1 MQINTLQDFVRHLGS
16 YGDKVFGQI
25 KLGDEDYTRYSYLD
39 LQKNSRCIA
48 AYLDKK
54 KHLKKG
60 GMAAVTSENR
70 PEWFMSYLGIVQNGI
85 WAVPLDARLSDRE
98 VKNLV
103 LDCGVKILFL
113 SRAMYETIQSEPE
126 TMNHISEF
134 IVFDPTPALLKNKK
148 VKAFSDVLREG
159 AGLEFKEAKVEPE
172 DTASLIYTSG
182 TTGKPKGVM
191 LSHANFAHQVRAIPL
206 SLPFDERDTLLS
218 LLPLH
223 HTFEFSIELALM
235 VKGVSITYAESMKPN
250 RMLANIAETNVT
262 LMVGVPLL
270 FEKLYDGIIRKIR
283 NMAFPVKQIIMG
295 LYHLVELLNGKD
307 NKVGKAVFGFIR
319 KKANLNNIKFMV
331 SGAAPLNQKVSR
343 GYQTL
348 GLNLLNGYG
357 LTETSPVVSTNRMNK
372 KVKNESVGL
381 LIPEVKVKINNP
393 DSLGNGEIYISG
405 PNIMQGYY
413 KNPAET
419 RAMLD
424 KEGWLHTGDIG
435 MLDEEGYLHITG
447 RSKNIIVTPGGK
459 NVYPEEIEEYINS
472 DDGILESLVIGV
484 PEGEHSR
491 GENIYAFVVPN
502 YEYFDQL
509 ASLQGFS
516 NTEENIAAYIDRHM
530 REVNKHLQDYKKIRG
545 HRIRVEE
552 FPKTSTKKIKR
563 YLFSGKDFLNS

>member
-1 MQINTLQDFVRHLGS
+1 MEIRTLQDYVRHLDTW
-16 YGDKVFGQI
+16 GDKVFGQI
-25 KLGDEDYTRYSYLD
+25 KLGDEDYTRYSFRD
-39 LQKNSRCIA
+39 LCRSSHNVS
-48 AYLDKK
+48 AYLTKK

-60 GMAAVTSENR
+60 GMAAVFSENR
-70 PEWFMSYLGIVQNGI
+70 PEWFISYLGIVQNGI

-113 SRAMYETIQSEPE
+113 SQAMYENLQSEPE
-126 TMNHISEF
+126 VMGHIAEF
-134 IVFDPTPALLKNKK
+134 IIFDPKPDALKNKK
-148 VKAFSDVLREG
+148 VKPLTEVISEG
-159 AGLEFKEAKVEPE
+159 EGLDAKPE
-172 DTASLIYTSG
+172 DVAPEDIASLIYTSG
-182 TTGKPKGVM
+182 TTGNPKGVL
-191 LSHANFAHQVRAIPL
+191 LSHGNFAHQVVSIPQI
-206 SLPFDERDTLLS
+206 LPFDETDTLLS

-235 VKGVSITYAESMKPN
+235 AKGVAITYAESMKPN
-250 RMLANIAETNVT
+250 RMLANISETHVT

-270 FEKLYDGIIRKIR
+270 FEKLYDGIMRKIR
-283 NMAFPVKQIIMG
+283 TMPFPVKQIIMG
-295 LYHLVELLNGKD
+295 LYHLVELLNGQG
-307 NKVGKAVFGFIR
+307 NKAGRAIFGFIR
-319 KKANLNNIKFMV
+319 KKASLNNIRFMV

-348 GLNLLNGYG
+348 GLTLLNGYG
-357 LTETSPVVSTNRMNK
+357 LTETSPVVSTNRMNR

-381 LIPEVKVKINNP
+381 LLPGVQVKINKP
-393 DSLGNGEIYISG
+393 DALGNGEVLISG
-405 PNIMQGYY
+405 PNVMQGYY
-413 KNPAET
+413 KNPAAT
-419 RAMLD
+419 REVLD
-424 KEGWLHTGDIG
+424 KDGWLHSGDIG
-435 MLDEEGYLHITG
+435 MLDSEGYLHITG

-459 NVYPEEIEEYINS
+459 NVYPEEIEEHINS
-472 DDGILESLVIGV
+472 DEGVMESLVIGV
-484 PEGEHSR
+484 PEGAHSK

-509 ASLQGFS
+509 ASVQGFN

-530 REVNKHLQDYKKIRG
+530 REVNRHLQDYKKIRG